1 MTNTTDQPMTISRI
15 CDRLFVDLCG
25 AFLNADDG
33 LEEWYDDGLKMAHK
47 IETIAK
53 GEENARRSNT
63 AATDNGR
70 AEGKES
76 TAESG
81 SGV

>member
-1 MTNTTDQPMTISRI
+1 MTTDQPMTISRI

-47 IETIAK
+47 IET
-53 GEENARRSNT
+53 EEKNGTTRN
-63 AATDNGR
+63 DN
-70 AEGKES
+70 
-76 TAESG
+76 
-81 SGV
+81 